1 MWRMMTRNVRDL
13 WNLPRFRIGCSHRI
27 VGLST
32 TCDSQDLTLHMMLS
46 EGVATV
52 RQNPLQGL

>member
-1 MWRMMTRNVRDL
+1 MTKNARDL
-13 WNLPRFRIGCSHRI
+13 WRFAQLSIDCSHST

-32 TCDSQDLTLHMMLS
+32 TCDSQDLNLHIMLS
-46 EGVATV
+46 DGVATV